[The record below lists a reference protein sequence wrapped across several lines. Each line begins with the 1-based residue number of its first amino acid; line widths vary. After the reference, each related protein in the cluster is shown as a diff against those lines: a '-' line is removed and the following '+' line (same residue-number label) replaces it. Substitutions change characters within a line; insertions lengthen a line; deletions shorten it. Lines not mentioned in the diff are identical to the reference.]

1 MFTPVDT
8 QENKARPLPD
18 TIFYPICMTFTLKLM
33 RCRKDHIGLIQRWPI
48 ANEHK
53 KKAHFVPKNGI
64 KGRINILEV
73 KAYSSGSLMNVS
85 DHVYIAHCSRY
96 IRSKQVTPKAA

>member
-1 MFTPVDT
+1 V
-8 QENKARPLPD
+8 
-18 TIFYPICMTFTLKLM
+18 TLQL
-33 RCRKDHIGLIQRWPI
+33 WPI

-53 KKAHFVPKNGI
+53 KKAQAFPEYGI

-73 KAYSSGSLMNVS
+73 KAYSSGSQMNVS
-85 DHVYIAHCSRY
+85 DHVYIIHCSY